1 MITAGWGGK
10 AANKEKCFGVES
22 RTDQHIFRPLNQR
35 FQSNGPLVIIET
47 LRNRAAGRLRTS
59 EWPKNVAQE
68 RECATFFRHSA
79 VVSLPVVLL
88 RKVSTLCIVHAPQLW
103 FSQPG
108 TRNSLVWD
116 FFFSR
121 VLLDTITIVDDNPS
135 VRSSSLQLTASIK
148 ERSKVHLLMIVKS
161 WCVPTRIRRQR
172 SWNKSALTCSWF
184 VSSSPWTLVARL
196 RVANWSALRWI
207 RVGKAIKHGLNPL
220 SDLIYNFN
228 EDGHSHNNF
237 MSPLMKTLDGSV
249 ETLGFVS

>member
-1 MITAGWGGK
+1 MWRSLIWMSLLSKGSEQ
-10 AANKEKCFGVES
+10 EKRWLPMSEYLGAYATGRQTDDKRS
-22 RTDQHIFRPLNQR
+22 RKIGNA
-35 FQSNGPLVIIET
+35 QS
-47 LRNRAAGRLRTS
+47 RATI
-59 EWPKNVAQE
+59 
-68 RECATFFRHSA
+68 FRHSA
-79 VVSLPVVLL
+79 VLSLPVVLL

-116 FFFSR
+116 FIFSR

-184 VSSSPWTLVARL
+184 VSSSPWTLIARL
-196 RVANWSALRWI
+196 RVANWSALRGI
-207 RVGKAIKHGLNPL
+207 RVPKAIKRGLNPL
-220 SDLIYNFN
+220 SDLIYNLN